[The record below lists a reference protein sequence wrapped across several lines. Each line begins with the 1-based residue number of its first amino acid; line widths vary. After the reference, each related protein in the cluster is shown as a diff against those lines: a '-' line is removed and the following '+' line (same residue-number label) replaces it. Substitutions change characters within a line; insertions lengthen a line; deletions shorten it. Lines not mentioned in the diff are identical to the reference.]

1 MLAITWS
8 LVSCSDPSCSP
19 TGLCSFPEVEPS
31 VERIDATTGRQT
43 AQPRPVPKAVT
54 ISVKVSWPPSLTS
67 WYSSAR
73 DIAKCS
79 HMAVETVMPERSSS
93 LFKSLVRVGTQ
104 ERSEEHTVTWPML
117 LQPWPVTELRKLP
130 APPLLP

>member
-8 LVSCSDPSCSP
+8 LVACTGPGWP
-19 TGLCSFPEVEPS
+19 RAGLCSCPEVEPS

-104 ERSEEHTVTWPML
+104 EPHTVPARSEEHTSE
-117 LQPWPVTELRKLP
+117 LQSRGHLVCR
-130 APPLLP
+130 